1 MAGAPTARSADAAT
15 TVLTSRN
22 RGAPLASLLS
32 LVLALAAP
40 AWTPAWTPAWAGAP
54 EFSGA
59 FVQGGL
65 VQGRAEPG
73 SKIALDGRPVRVSPE
88 GVFLLGFSRDAARA
102 TLEVTGPTGLLETRV
117 LAIKKRK
124 FDIQKIDG
132 LPEAFV
138 TPPPELEARIKEEG
152 ELVDRAR
159 RRDDART
166 DFLIGFDW
174 PVQGRVS
181 GVYGSQRIL
190 NGKPRAPH
198 YGVDIAGP
206 VGTPVLAPAA
216 GVVTLAADL
225 YFTGWTVILDHGHG
239 LSSVF
244 MHMAGATAKAGQRLA
259 KGEEVGR
266 LGATGRATGPH
277 LHWGMNL
284 FDVRLDPQLLVPPMP
299 Q

>member
-1 MAGAPTARSADAAT
+1 M
-15 TVLTSRN
+15 N
-22 RGAPLASLLS
+22 RIAPLMLT
-32 LVLALAAP
+32 LALAWP
-40 AWTPAWTPAWAGAP
+40 AQAQEVTFT
-54 EFSGA
+54 GA

-65 VQGRAEPG
+65 VEGRAAPG
-73 SKIALDGRPVRVSPE
+73 STVALDGRPLRVSPQ
-88 GVFLLGFSRDAARA
+88 GLFLLGFGRDVAKA
-102 TLEVTGPTGLLETRV
+102 TLAVTAPGGATEIRE

-138 TPPPELEARIKEEG
+138 TPPPELEARIREEG

-159 RRDDART
+159 RLDDART
-166 DFLIGFDW
+166 DFLKGFVW
-174 PVQGRVS
+174 PVQGRIS

-198 YGVDIAGP
+198 WGVDIAAP
-206 VGTPVLAPAA
+206 VDTPIKAPAP
-216 GVVTLAADL
+216 GVVTLSADL

-244 MHMAGATAKAGQRLA
+244 MHMTRATAKEGQKVVA
-259 KGEEVGR
+259 GEEIGR
-266 LGATGRATGPH
+266 LGARGRATGPH

-284 FDVRLDPQLLVPPMP
+284 FNVRLDPQLLVPPMP
-299 Q
+299 KPE

>member
-1 MAGAPTARSADAAT
+1 MRRALP
-15 TVLTSRN
+15 
-22 RGAPLASLLS
+22 ASL
-32 LVLALAAP
+32 VALALAA
-40 AWTPAWTPAWAGAP
+40 PAWAGAP

-73 SKIALDGRPVRVSPE
+73 ATVALDGRPVRVSPE
-88 GVFLLGFSRDAARA
+88 GVFLLGFGRDAAKA
-102 TLEVTGPTGLLETRV
+102 ALEVTGPAGMRETRV
-117 LAIKKRK
+117 LAIAKRK
-124 FDIQKIDG
+124 FDVQKIDG

-138 TPPPELEARIKEEG
+138 TPPPEIEARIKEEG

-159 RRDDART
+159 RLDDART
-166 DFLIGFDW
+166 DFLQGFAW
-174 PVQGRVS
+174 PVQGRIS

-244 MHMAGATAKAGQRLA
+244 MHMSEATAKVGQRLGR
-259 KGEEVGR
+259 GEQLGR

-299 Q
+299 RPAE